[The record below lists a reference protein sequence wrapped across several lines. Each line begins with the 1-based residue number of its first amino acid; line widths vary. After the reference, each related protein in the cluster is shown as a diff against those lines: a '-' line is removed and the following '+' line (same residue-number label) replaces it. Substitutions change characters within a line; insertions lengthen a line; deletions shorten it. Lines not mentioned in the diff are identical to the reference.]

1 MRKLS
6 FLLVLMLSI
15 LAPKAYACSPCGAL
29 SNVTQTNN
37 GNTLDLTFSS
47 NAGWQCCYTVNIE
60 IVCANASFTGVATH
74 FSSEICIN
82 GGNCSSCTISGS
94 FPYPTTSIDL
104 TSLCPGTYKWRAWE
118 TPCYIYTPEQTFTV
132 AGVSPIQ
139 VGVNLSEDTLCIS
152 ESSQFSTTAT
162 SGCSGGTYSYAW
174 APAVGLSNASIA
186 NPIATPSVTTTYT
199 VTVTENGSC
208 TAPQTAAVTLN
219 VAPMPTATIGQNSA
233 LCEDTGPSPNITFN
247 GSSATAPYI
256 INYSLNGVAQPP
268 IITIGNS
275 NSFPF
280 PTDTPGTYVFSLI
293 DVTESSANQCSQ
305 PQAGTATITIW
316 PNPVVNAGQDI
327 ILCEPGGTSP
337 SDVTLTGTGATTY
350 TWDNSAMNGVPFT
363 PPAGTTLFTLT
374 GTDANGCTDT
384 DQVSVTSLPQPLANG
399 MPSDTYGNVPMI
411 IDFTNLSQYAS
422 NYLWDFGNGQTIDTN
437 STTTVTTIYNVPGI
451 YTIILTASNGI
462 CTDTWDTIVE
472 VLPPMIVTPP
482 NVFTPNED
490 GANELYFVDVKY
502 GEQFEAIIVNRWGNL
517 MATISGINQGW
528 DGKTGGKN
536 CEEGVYFIKYK
547 ATDFNGNEVE
557 GHTYF
562 HLFR

>member
-15 LAPKAYACSPCGAL
+15 LSPKAHACSPCGAL
-29 SNVTQTNN
+29 SNVTQTIN

-60 IVCANASFTGVATH
+60 IVCENATFTGVATH

-82 GGNCSSCTISGS
+82 GGACSSCTVTGS

-104 TSLCPGTYKWRAWE
+104 STLCPGTYKWRAWE
-118 TPCYIYTPEQTFTV
+118 IPCYIYTPVQTFTV
-132 AGVSPIQ
+132 AGASPIE
-139 VGVNLSEDTLCIS
+139 VGLSMSTDTICVT
-152 ESSQFSTTAT
+152 ESSQFTTSAVN
-162 SGCSGGTYSYAW
+162 GCSGGTYSYAW
-174 APAVGLSNASIA
+174 SPATGLNNSAIA
-186 NPIATPSVTTTYT
+186 NPIATPSTTTTYT

-208 TAPQTAAVTLN
+208 TAPQTASVTLN
-219 VAPMPTATIGQNSA
+219 VAPMPTATINQNAA
-233 LCEDTGPSPNITFN
+233 LCEDTGPSPVITFT
-247 GSSATAPYI
+247 GASATAPYI
-256 INYSLNGVAQPP
+256 INYTLNGVAQPP
-268 IITIGNS
+268 VITIGNTTS
-275 NSFPF
+275 ITY
-280 PTDTPGTYVFSLI
+280 PTDTPGTYVFSLV

-305 PQAGTATITIW
+305 TQTGTSTITIW

-350 TWDNSAMNGVPFT
+350 TWDNSAVNGVAFT
-363 PPAGTTLFTLT
+363 PPAGTTIFTVT
-374 GTDANGCTDT
+374 GTDGNGCTDT
-384 DQVSVTSLPQPLANG
+384 DQISVTSLPQPVANG
-399 MPSDTYGNVPMI
+399 MPSDTYGNVPMT

-422 NYLWDFGNGQTIDTN
+422 NYLWDFGNGQSIDTN
-437 STTTVTTIYNVPGI
+437 STTTVTTTYSVPGSYNI
-451 YTIILTASNGI
+451 RLTASNGI

-482 NVFTPNED
+482 NIFTPND
-490 GANELYFVDVKY
+490 DSANDSYFVDVKY
-502 GEQFEAIIVNRWGNL
+502 GEQFEAIILNRWGNL

-528 DGKTGGKN
+528 DGKSGGKN
-536 CEEGVYFIKYK
+536 CDEGVYFIKYK
-547 ATDFNGNEVE
+547 AIDFNGNEVE